1 MFAIISGLQNRAVTR
16 LKETWK
22 AVPQRYI
29 KIKDDISM
37 IMDPSMNFR
46 KYRNLINNTKVEMR
60 FALFQYL
67 PYDIKINHVLDI
79 DCILNTFVI
88 ATENTNISNGV
99 QRLDVY

>member
-46 KYRNLINNTKVEMR
+46 KYRNLINNTKVTIND
-60 FALFQYL
+60 L
-67 PYDIKINHVLDI
+67 PVFDPVKITHVMDI